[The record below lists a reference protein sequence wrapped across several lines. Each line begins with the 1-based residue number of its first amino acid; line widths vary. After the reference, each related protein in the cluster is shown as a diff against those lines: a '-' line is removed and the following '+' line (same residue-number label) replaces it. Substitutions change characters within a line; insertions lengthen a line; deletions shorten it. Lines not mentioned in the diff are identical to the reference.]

1 MQLRGE
7 SQSTEREL
15 SIILFFSLEE
25 REKKEKDYA
34 PWCSLEGSP
43 STWTHLSAES
53 IHHSWPLAGS

>member
-25 REKKEKDYA
+25 REKKEKDYT
-34 PWCSLEGSP
+34 LVFTRGLFLHLDP
-43 STWTHLSAES
+43 SVC
-53 IHHSWPLAGS
+53 